1 MEKKV
6 LFVCIHHSARSQMAE
21 AFLNHLAGERFEAQS
36 AGTEP
41 GRLNPFVV
49 EAMREIGINISSHK
63 TKSVRDL
70 IRQGKVYDY
79 VITVCDEAGAE
90 RCPVFPGGG
99 QRVHMGFPD
108 PASFQGGHEEKL
120 ARTREVRE
128 AILARLQQWLDE
140 DRV

>member
-1 MEKKV
+1 
-6 LFVCIHHSARSQMAE
+6 
-21 AFLNHLAGERFEAQS
+21 
-36 AGTEP
+36 
-41 GRLNPFVV
+41 
-49 EAMREIGINISSHK
+49 MREIGINISSHK